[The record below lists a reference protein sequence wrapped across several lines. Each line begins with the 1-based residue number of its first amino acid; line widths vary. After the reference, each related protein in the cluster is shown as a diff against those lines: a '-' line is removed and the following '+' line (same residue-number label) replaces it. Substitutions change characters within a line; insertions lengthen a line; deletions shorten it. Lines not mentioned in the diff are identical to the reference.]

1 MSDYESH
8 IGKLRKVD
16 LKGKTKEQFF
26 EDKCLLESI
35 DNDGYDSWEE
45 AWKSETDD
53 YYAYFAG
60 KEDVWEVFDHVQ
72 PDSFDGFHITD
83 NKDGTY
89 SFTTTF
95 YNGGTC
101 LSEII
106 EEEIAKL

>member
-26 EDKCLLESI
+26 KLKC
-35 DNDGYDSWEE
+35 EE
-45 AWKSETDD
+45 AGYNEMKESDWQETALYYYDMIEKYILIKDD
-53 YYAYFAG
+53 I
-60 KEDVWEVFDHVQ
+60 WEVFDHVQ

-101 LSEII
+101 LSEIL
-106 EEEIAKL
+106 EEEVAKL